1 MGGEFKS
8 LLYRLT
14 YILLP
19 FFVFVIV
26 FVNVRVNVKVSVVVY
41 HPSGSTTL
49 SSRWAALNSG
59 AISSSWNPAMPQ
71 PILVTRKVSS
81 GCSLAKSMN

>member
-26 FVNVRVNVKVSVVVY
+26 IVKVKVIVKVNVSVTLPPLRQHHVVQQV
-41 HPSGSTTL
+41 GSL
-49 SSRWAALNSG
+49 E
-59 AISSSWNPAMPQ
+59 
-71 PILVTRKVSS
+71 
-81 GCSLAKSMN
+81 

>member
-26 FVNVRVNVKVSVVVY
+26 FVNVKVTVKVKVIVSVTLPPLRQHHVVQQV
-41 HPSGSTTL
+41 GSL
-49 SSRWAALNSG
+49 E
-59 AISSSWNPAMPQ
+59 
-71 PILVTRKVSS
+71 
-81 GCSLAKSMN
+81 